1 MSATTATWSES
12 SASVLHLTAGGVS
25 LVIDA
30 SGQGLPAVVYWGRAL
45 EHGFDDALALM
56 PAPRIDNLIDEPV
69 RFSLLPEPHT
79 GWFGAPGLR
88 GARAD
93 RTGWS
98 TRFTHRS
105 ILRGEEAVRVTAE
118 DAVARLSL
126 RLELAMTPSGVI
138 RLDAEV
144 RNDGIDDYRL
154 AELAPG
160 LALPP
165 EATELHDL
173 TGRWSMERIPQRHAF
188 TVGRHGREVRRGRTG
203 AESPLVLLAGE
214 QGHGFASGQ
223 VWGVHLGWS
232 GNSAYTAERTPEG
245 HRRLAA
251 AELLTDGE
259 VVLPPGG
266 TYASPPQ
273 YFSWGDGIDD
283 LSARYH
289 RHVRSR
295 PSHVATPR
303 PITLNVWEAV
313 YFDQSLDKLVAL
325 ADAAAGIGVERFVLD
340 DGWFGGRR
348 DSTRGL
354 GDWFVS
360 PDVWPDGLAPL
371 VAHVRALGMQ
381 FGIWVEPEMI
391 NPDSDVSRRHPE
403 WILRAREDLPPASRH
418 QQALDLTD
426 PDCFD
431 YVLGCLTALV
441 ADNAVSYLKWDHN
454 RDLIEA
460 GDAFGRPAVHAQ
472 TLAAYRL
479 MAELKAA
486 FPGLEIESCSSG
498 GARVDLGVLEH
509 ADRVWASDTI
519 DPLERQRIQRWTSLL
534 LPPELIGSHIGD
546 ERAHTTGRVHSLDFR
561 AITTVFSH
569 AGLELDLTR
578 VGEADRG
585 RLAEWI
591 GILKELRPLIAE
603 GTLVRREHS
612 DGALWVTGSIAE
624 DAVFSVVCMHR
635 ALEAPGG
642 RVPLPGLDSSADYRV
657 EVKGPRPEIRGDAP
671 AWWQEGHEGV
681 VASGEA
687 LGAIGL
693 PFPQIQPEQAVLLT
707 ATRLPR

>member
-1 MSATTATWSES
+1 MSVTTAPWSES
-12 SASVLHLTAGGVS
+12 SAPVLHLTAGGVS
-25 LVIDA
+25 LVLDA

-45 EHGFDDALALM
+45 EHGVDDALALM

-69 RFSLLPEPHT
+69 RFSLLPEPYT

-88 GARAD
+88 GSRAD

-98 TRFTHRS
+98 TRFTRRS
-105 ILRGEEAVRVTAE
+105 VLRRGESVRITAE
-118 DAVARLSL
+118 DAAARLSL
-126 RLELAMTPSGVI
+126 RLELAMTPSGVV

-144 RNDGIDDYRL
+144 RNDGDDDYRL

-160 LALPP
+160 LALPS

-173 TGRWSMERIPQRHAF
+173 TGRWSMERVPQRHAF

-266 TYASPPQ
+266 SYAAPPQ
-273 YFSWGDGIDD
+273 FFSWGDGIDD

-295 PSHVATPR
+295 PSHVSAPR

-325 ADAAAGIGVERFVLD
+325 ADAAAEIGVERFVLD

-360 PDVWPDGLAPL
+360 PDVWTDGLAPL
-371 VAHVRALGMQ
+371 VAHVRAFGMQ

-391 NPDSDVSRRHPE
+391 NPDSDIARRHPE
-403 WILRAREDLPPASRH
+403 WILRARDDLPPASRH

-426 PDCFD
+426 PACFD

-441 ADNAVSYLKWDHN
+441 ADNAVSYLKWYHN
-454 RDLIEA
+454 RDLVEA
-460 GDAFGRPAVHAQ
+460 GDADGRPAVHAQ
-472 TLAAYRL
+472 TLAAYRM
-479 MAELKAA
+479 MAELK
-486 FPGLEIESCSSG
+486 
-498 GARVDLGVLEH
+498 
-509 ADRVWASDTI
+509 
-519 DPLERQRIQRWTSLL
+519 
-534 LPPELIGSHIGD
+534 
-546 ERAHTTGRVHSLDFR
+546 
-561 AITTVFSH
+561 
-569 AGLELDLTR
+569 
-578 VGEADRG
+578 
-585 RLAEWI
+585 RLADWI
-591 GILKELRPLIAE
+591 AVLKELRPLVAA
-603 GTLVRREHS
+603 GRLVRREHA

-624 DAVFSVVCMHR
+624 DAVFGVVSMHR

-642 RVPLPGLDSSADYRV
+642 RIPLPGLDPSARYRV
-657 EVKGPRPEIRGDAP
+657 EVKGPRPQIRGDAP
-671 AWWQEGHEGV
+671 AWWQERHEGV
-681 VASGEA
+681 VATGEA